1 MVLPHTQ
8 GFLQKERQ
16 QQLSREDFAW
26 STRGTAQGGEKVR
39 NYSVKSDSVT
49 VVSVSSSEE
58 YG

>member
-16 QQLSREDFAW
+16 QQLSMEDFAW
-26 STRGTAQGGEKVR
+26 STQGTAQGGEKMR
-39 NYSVKSDSVT
+39 NYCVKSDSVT
-49 VVSVSSSEE
+49 AASVSSSEA